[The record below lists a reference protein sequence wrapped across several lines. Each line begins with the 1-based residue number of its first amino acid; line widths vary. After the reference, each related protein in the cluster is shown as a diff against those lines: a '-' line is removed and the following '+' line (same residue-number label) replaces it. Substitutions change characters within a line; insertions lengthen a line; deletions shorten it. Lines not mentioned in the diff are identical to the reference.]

1 MKKKILIAD
10 DESRM
15 RILIS
20 DFLINEGY
28 EVIEAL
34 NGREA
39 VDKFVEDPSI
49 HLVILDIM
57 MPVLNGF
64 DTCSQIR
71 KISKVPIL
79 MLTAKNTENDEL
91 QGFRKGTDEY
101 IKKPFSPSV
110 LVARINALMLR
121 IYGDS
126 KKISKGN
133 LLINSDS
140 HLVEIN
146 GASIDLSQTEFKLLL
161 YLIENENRVLSRD
174 QLLNYVWG
182 YDYDGTERTVDTHMN
197 RLRIKLKS
205 SGNYLKTVRGFGYK
219 FKVTP

>member
-15 RILIS
+15 RMLIS

-28 EVIEAL
+28 EVIEAV

-39 VDKFVEDPSI
+39 VDKFVEKPSI

-64 DTCSQIR
+64 DACSQIR
-71 KISKVPIL
+71 RISKVPII

-91 QGFRKGTDEY
+91 LGFRKGTDEY
-101 IKKPFSPSV
+101 IRKPFSPSV
-110 LVARINALMLR
+110 LVARINALMQR

-126 KKISKGN
+126 NKFKKGN
-133 LLINSDS
+133 LLIYRDA
-140 HLVEIN
+140 HLVEID
-146 GASIDLSQTEFKLLL
+146 GVSIDLSQTEFKLLL

-174 QLLNYVWG
+174 QLLDNVWG
-182 YDYDGTERTVDTHMN
+182 YDYEGTERTVDTHMN

-205 SGNYLKTVRGFGYK
+205 SGKYLKTIRGFGYK
-219 FKVTP
+219 FEVTP